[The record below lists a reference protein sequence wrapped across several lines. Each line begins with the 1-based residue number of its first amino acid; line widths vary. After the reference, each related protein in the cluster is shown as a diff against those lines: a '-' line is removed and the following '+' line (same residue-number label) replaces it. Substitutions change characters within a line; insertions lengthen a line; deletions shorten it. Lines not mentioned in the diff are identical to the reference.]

1 MKRKRKIL
9 IYVREF
15 RILDIFDYI
24 CTRIAP
30 DIGQE
35 KQNIMRKYPVGIQS
49 FGSVRTDGYVYVDKT
64 PLIYKMITEGKP
76 YFLSRPRRFGKS
88 LLLSTLAA
96 VFEGRRELFEAFT
109 TEQGIE
115 QPQLFIATTNWKWE
129 KYPVLRFDFS
139 SGDLATIK
147 DLDSLIDFMLSE
159 YEEQYGIKPRKKSDF
174 NLRMK
179 KLIHT
184 AEREM
189 GKKVVVLVDEYDN
202 FILHSLGDAEK
213 TNTARQRFQ
222 HLFGPLKSEDDHI
235 QFVFITGISK
245 FSQMGIFSK
254 LNNLNNISMAP
265 DYETICGIS
274 EEELVTTLRPDI
286 ELLAERQ
293 GKSYDAMLA
302 ELKANYDGYHF
313 GKGKT
318 DMYNPF
324 SLVKAFNNRDVSS
337 YWFDSATPSSL
348 FNMLANMPPIDINA
362 IDGVECIASA
372 FDKPFDSYTYPL
384 PILYQSGYLT
394 IKSYDAEMDTY
405 TLGFPNREVRIG
417 FAENLFHFV
426 VSKQDQDD
434 MKCNTL
440 QIAYRRFRRDDVI
453 APFIEALK
461 VFFAGVPYMIDDKD
475 EHHFHAM
482 LYTLFVS
489 FGADVVAE
497 DLSAKGRADLTLK
510 MPKGIYIIEL
520 KYNDT
525 AEAALKQID
534 ERGYASKYALDGR
547 PVTKVGIAFSSK
559 ERNITEW
566 KSE

>member
-1 MKRKRKIL
+1 M
-9 IYVREF
+9 
-15 RILDIFDYI
+15 
-24 CTRIAP
+24 
-30 DIGQE
+30 
-35 KQNIMRKYPVGIQS
+35 
-49 FGSVRTDGYVYVDKT
+49 
-64 PLIYKMITEGKP
+64 
-76 YFLSRPRRFGKS
+76 
-88 LLLSTLAA
+88 
-96 VFEGRRELFEAFT
+96 FEGRRELFEAFT

-245 FSQMGIFSK
+245 FSQMGSHTPTRTHGWTFSK

-293 GKSYDAMLA
+293 GKSYDAVLA

-520 KYNDT
+520 KYDDT
-525 AEAALKQID
+525 ADNALRQID
-534 ERGYASKYALDGR
+534 ERGYADKYALDGR
-547 PVTKVGIAFSSK
+547 PITKIGVAFSSK

>member
-1 MKRKRKIL
+1 
-9 IYVREF
+9 
-15 RILDIFDYI
+15 
-24 CTRIAP
+24 
-30 DIGQE
+30 
-35 KQNIMRKYPVGIQS
+35 MRKYPVGIQS
-49 FGSVRTDGYVYVDKT
+49 FEKIRNEGYVYVDKT
-64 PLIYKMITEGKP
+64 PLIYKMITEGCP

-88 LLLSTLAA
+88 LLVSTLAA

-109 TEQGIE
+109 TDDGIE
-115 QPQLFIATTNWKWE
+115 QPRLFIATTSWKWE

-139 SGDLATIK
+139 KSNLTSIDK
-147 DLDSLIDFMLSE
+147 LDEYIDFTLSIYEQE
-159 YEEQYGIKPRKKSDF
+159 YDITPSGAGTSV
-174 NLRMK
+174 RMVNI
-179 KLIHT
+179 IHA
-184 AEREM
+184 AERKM

-202 FILHSLGDAEK
+202 MMLHCLGDAPMQKLVRE
-213 TNTARQRFQ
+213 RFQ
-222 HLFGPLKSEDDHI
+222 DLFTPLKGEDDHL

-254 LNNLNNISMAP
+254 LNNLNNISMVP

-274 EEELVTTLRPDI
+274 EDELVTTLRPDI
-286 ELLAERQ
+286 ELLAAKQ
-293 GKSYDAMLA
+293 GLPYEAMLA

-313 GKGKT
+313 SEEKT

-324 SLVKAFNNRDVSS
+324 SLVKAFNNKKVGS

-348 FNMLANMPPIDINA
+348 FDMLANMPPIDMA
-362 IDGVECIASA
+362 DIDGTKCEASA
-372 FDKPFDSYTYPL
+372 FDQPFDSYEAPL
-384 PILYQSGYLT
+384 PVLYQSGYLT
-394 IKSYDAEMDTY
+394 IKEYLPQRDQY
-405 TLGFPNREVRIG
+405 VLGFPNKEVRKG
-417 FAENLFHFV
+417 FATSLYRYVTHTQADNRNRSAFL
-426 VSKQDQDD
+426 D
-434 MKCNTL
+434 
-440 QIAYRRFRRDDVI
+440 AYLDFRDDGNL

-520 KYNDT
+520 KYDDT

-534 ERGYASKYALDGR
+534 ERGYANKYALDGR
-547 PVTKVGIAFSSK
+547 PITKVGIAFSSK

-566 KSE
+566 HND

>member
-1 MKRKRKIL
+1 M
-9 IYVREF
+9 
-15 RILDIFDYI
+15 
-24 CTRIAP
+24 
-30 DIGQE
+30 
-35 KQNIMRKYPVGIQS
+35 
-49 FGSVRTDGYVYVDKT
+49 
-64 PLIYKMITEGKP
+64 
-76 YFLSRPRRFGKS
+76 
-88 LLLSTLAA
+88 
-96 VFEGRRELFEAFT
+96 
-109 TEQGIE
+109 
-115 QPQLFIATTNWKWE
+115 
-129 KYPVLRFDFS
+129 LRFDFS
-139 SGDLATIK
+139 KSNLTSIEK
-147 DLDSLIDFMLSE
+147 LDEYIDFTLSS
-159 YEEQYGIKPRKKSDF
+159 YEQQYDITPSGAGTSV
-174 NLRMK
+174 RMVNI
-179 KLIHT
+179 IHA
-184 AEREM
+184 AERKM

-202 FILHSLGDAEK
+202 MMLHCLGDAPIQKLVRE
-213 TNTARQRFQ
+213 RFQ
-222 HLFGPLKSEDDHI
+222 DLFTPLKGEDDHI

-293 GKSYDAMLA
+293 GKSYDDMLA

-348 FNMLANMPPIDINA
+348 FDMLANMPPIDINT

-520 KYNDT
+520 KYDDT
-525 AEAALKQID
+525 CEAALKQID
-534 ERGYASKYALDGR
+534 ERGYAHKYALDGR
-547 PVTKVGIAFSSK
+547 PITKIGIAFSSK